1 MTGAPI
7 RRIAISTGGGDAPG
21 LNAVIRATV
30 SAALRRG
37 WECVGIRDGYNGL
50 LVPERYPQGG
60 LVPLTH
66 ERVRGISHLGGTILG
81 TTNKGDPFHFPVRNP
96 DGSMGERDRSDELV
110 ACFAQNGIDALIT
123 VGGDGSLSIAH
134 ELHRKGLRVVGVPKT
149 IDNDLDKTFTT
160 FGFDT
165 AVSFATECLDRL
177 HSTAE
182 SHQRIMVVEMMGR
195 YAGWIALH
203 AGIAGGAHAI
213 LLPEIPFDLAGV
225 VDQIQARD
233 ALGRM
238 YSLVVVAE
246 GASDGFWSEQAQ
258 LVDWQTPPQQICD
271 YSNPPFAKWFVGGTT
286 NLCHNAVD
294 RHLWTAPTSRADF
307 CLHRDR
313 PGKGLHLP
321 RTAHRGAAH
330 GRRAEGPGRAKGRPR
345 PDLHADDPRGRVCH
359 AGLHP
364 HRRHPLGGVR
374 RLCLRRAGLAHR
386 RLRAPR
392 VIVSADGGM
401 RGGKA
406 VEYKPLLDEAIRLSA
421 TNPRPCCW
429 STARSRP
436 CPW

>member
-1 MTGAPI
+1 MNAPI

-30 SAALRRG
+30 SAALNRG

-50 LVPERYPQGG
+50 LVPERFPQGG
-60 LVPLTH
+60 LITLTH

-81 TTNKGDPFHFPVRNP
+81 TTNKGDPFHFPVRNA
-96 DGSMGERDRSDELV
+96 DGSMGECDRSDELI
-110 ACFAQNGIDALIT
+110 ACFAREGIDALVT

-203 AGIAGGAHAI
+203 SGIAGGAHAI

-225 VDQIQARD
+225 AEKIRARD

-238 YSLVVVAE
+238 YAIVVVAE
-246 GASDGFWSEQAQ
+246 GAYPSDGQRALSSAAEGGHAERLGGMGEQVARE
-258 LVDWQTPPQQICD
+258 LTLRTGKDARV
-271 YSNPPFAKWFVGGTT
+271 VVLGHLLRGGS
-286 NLCHNAVD
+286 
-294 RHLWTAPTSRADF
+294 PTSFDRLAALRFGTAAVRALD
-307 CLHRDR
+307 
-313 PGKGLHLP
+313 
-321 RTAHRGAAH
+321 
-330 GRRAEGPGRAKGRPR
+330 E
-345 PDLHADDPRGRVCH
+345 
-359 AGLHP
+359 
-364 HRRHPLGGVR
+364 
-374 RLCLRRAGLAHR
+374 GLAG
-386 RLRAPR
+386 
-392 VIVSADGGM
+392 IMVSLAFPNVVYVPLAEVAGRMKGVPLDGDT
-401 RGGKA
+401 
-406 VEYKPLLDEAIRLSA
+406 LQ
-421 TNPRPCCW
+421 
-429 STARSRP
+429 TARDLGI
-436 CPW
+436 CLGD